1 MRTWPAI
8 DVEFGS
14 SQTDLFQAAL
24 TDYDVVAIEESDPE
38 RWRVFFQSADERNR
52 ALAGLGADFPALPL
66 ASIDVDDEDWA
77 ARSQAGL
84 RAVRVGNI
92 IVAPPWDVPGDA
104 AVDRAGATQDAGASV
119 RRPAVIVIQPSMG
132 FGTGHHATTRL
143 CLAALQRIDLSG
155 KTVLDVGTGSGVL
168 AIAARMLGAL
178 DVLGIDDDPDA
189 IESARGN
196 VALNRGVHVELQ
208 VVGLERVVLTPF
220 DVVIANLTGGLLM
233 NAADRLASLVGS
245 TGRLVISGFMQ
256 SEEIGVLAAFRG
268 FRVADRNQEDEWMCA
283 MLQREGS
290 FA

>member
-8 DVEFGS
+8 DVDLGRPGD
-14 SQTDLFQAAL
+14 DLFQAAL
-24 TDYDVVAIEESDPE
+24 TDYDVAAIEESTPE
-38 RWRVFFQSADERNR
+38 RWRVFFHSPEERDR
-52 ALAGLGADFPALPL
+52 ALAGLRTDFPALPL
-66 ASIDVDDEDWA
+66 ASIDVADEDWA
-77 ARSQAGL
+77 ARSQASL
-84 RAVRVGNI
+84 RSVQIGG
-92 IVAPPWDVPGDA
+92 IVIAPPWDVPEVVG
-104 AVDRAGATQDAGASV
+104 AGFS
-119 RRPAVIVIQPSMG
+119 RPGITVIIKPSMG

-143 CLAALQRIDLSG
+143 CLAALQQIDLSR

-168 AIAARMLGAL
+168 AIAARMLGAS
-178 DVLGIDDDPDA
+178 DVLGIDDDADA
-189 IESARGN
+189 IESAREN

-233 NAADRLASLVGS
+233 KMADRLAALVAS

-268 FRVADRNQEDEWMCA
+268 FQVVDRSQEDEWMCA